1 MKNQANRLFEEAIEK
16 LNEADAELFRPEEDV
31 VSFLVCKNSQH
42 AIENYLKGFLLQNE
56 VDPSEFKTIDDLYER
71 CKLIDKTFEEIEL
84 FDLKCRSHA
93 IDSKYS
99 NTTPWVSK
107 CFDTA
112 ARLDAFFRRTKIID

>member
-84 FDLKCRSHA
+84 FDLKCRSHV
-93 IDSKYS
+93 IDSKYC
-99 NTTPWVSK
+99 NTTSRVSK